1 MILHALLASSATVP
15 PEVIMRSCHVLLL
28 LGALALPVSAVSAQQ
43 SAPPAHDDS
52 TRATARLA
60 PITVSATRSATLIF
74 QTTTPVLSI
83 DSSVIRH
90 EVPNGIGDLFRNLPG
105 VDVTGVGPNQE
116 RIIIRGQTG
125 QRILLAEDGLRMNNA
140 RRQVDFGELSSLTDI
155 NQLSR
160 VEIVR
165 GPASVLYGT
174 DAIGGVVN
182 QITLEPPR
190 RGRSVL
196 LGSML
201 YRYSSAD
208 AQNLGHLSFSGREG
222 RLGFTAS
229 AGRRGASNYL
239 APAGSFGNLTFAT
252 PQLVNDV
259 GVRDR
264 NYAAKLSYDVGE
276 NSRLAVGM
284 TRYESRDAGFGYV
297 DPSALGDSSGVLV
310 RLLYPDQV
318 VNRVTASF
326 QASAL
331 PWGLA
336 DRLSLATFT
345 GSNKRN
351 FNQQIDIPFG
361 APLPPTAGMAVR
373 SYNFTD
379 IGSYGARL
387 ELTKVIAG
395 RHTLVYGADWYLDHS
410 VNTDSSVTTTTVY
423 GPPSVTRSTTP
434 SLPDANFAT
443 AGLFAQSDFA
453 VAPRLTMSAGA
464 RAQTIHA
471 STRATPGLPADRA
484 GVDASNGA
492 LVGNLSARFA
502 ASSRLNLVATVGRG
516 FRAPNLIER
525 YFDGATAEGNGY
537 QVASPALAP
546 ETSLNTDIGF
556 KYRTDRIYAEATYFR
571 NTIHDGIRAVA
582 LGTTVGNFPAYQNQ
596 NIATLRDRGVEAL
609 AEVKAGRGFA
619 VLAHATTLKSI
630 NVDRSNPVGD
640 SYGSKVGG
648 ELSWRDPHGRMLLA
662 YEIRHQGVRKDIDL
676 GTSPVGA
683 VLPAFT
689 VHAIRG
695 SYRLPQFGL
704 MRPELE
710 VAVNNL
716 TDVLYAEASNTSFFR
731 PEPRRSLTTALRL
744 DF

>member
-1 MILHALLASSATVP
+1 
-15 PEVIMRSCHVLLL
+15 MRSRSVLLL
-28 LGALALPVSAVSAQQ
+28 LGALALPVSALSAQR
-43 SAPPAHDDS
+43 SAPASQDDS
-52 TRATARLA
+52 TKAMARLA
-60 PITVSATRSATLIF
+60 TITVSATRTATLIF

-105 VDVTGVGPNQE
+105 VDVTGVGPSQE

-140 RRQVDFGELSSLTDI
+140 RRQADFGELSSLTDI

-174 DAIGGVVN
+174 DAMGGVVN

-190 RGRSVL
+190 RGHSVL

-208 AQNLGHLSFSGREG
+208 AQNLGHLSLSGREG
-222 RLGFTAS
+222 RFGLTAS
-229 AGRRGASNYL
+229 AGRREASNYL
-239 APAGSFGNLTFAT
+239 APAGSFGNLTFAKPT
-252 PQLVNDV
+252 LVNDV

-276 NSRLAVGM
+276 NSRIALRV
-284 TRYESRDAGFGYV
+284 TRYESHDAAFGYV
-297 DPSALGDSSGVLV
+297 APEALGDNSGVVV
-310 RLLYPDQV
+310 RLLYPDQA
-318 VNRVTASF
+318 VNRVTASY

-331 PWGLA
+331 PGGMA
-336 DRLSLATFT
+336 DRLSFSAFSGANTRSFDQ
-345 GSNKRN
+345 R
-351 FNQQIDIPFG
+351 IDIPFG

-373 SYNFTD
+373 SHNFTD
-379 IGSYGARL
+379 IGSYGARM

-410 VNTDSSVTTTTVY
+410 INTDSSVTTTTVY
-423 GPPSVTRSTTP
+423 GPPSVQTTTTP
-434 SLPDANFAT
+434 SIPNANYAT
-443 AGLFAQSDFA
+443 AGAFAQGEFA
-453 VAPRLTMSAGA
+453 LAPRWMLSAGA
-464 RAQTIHA
+464 RVQTIQA
-471 STRATPGLPADRA
+471 TTRATPGLPASRA
-484 GVDASNGA
+484 GVNASNGA

-502 ASSRLNLVATVGRG
+502 ASSRLNLVATLGRA

-537 QVASPALAP
+537 QVASPDLAP
-546 ETSLNTDIGF
+546 ETSLNVDVGF
-556 KYRTDRIYAEATYFR
+556 KYRSDRLYAEATYFS
-571 NTIHDGIRAVA
+571 NTIHDGIRIVP
-582 LGTTVGNFPAYQNQ
+582 LGTNIGTFPAYQNQ
-596 NIATLRDRGVEAL
+596 NIAKLRDRGVEAL
-609 AEVKAGRGFA
+609 AEVKVGRGFA
-619 VLAHATTLKSI
+619 VLAHATKLKSI
-630 NVDRSNPVGD
+630 NVDRSIPVGD
-640 SYGSKVGG
+640 SYGSKIGG
-648 ELSWRDPHGRMLLA
+648 ELSWREPQGKLLLG
-662 YEIRHQGVRKDIDL
+662 YEVRHQGIRKDIEL

-683 VLPAFT
+683 ELPAFT
-689 VHAIRG
+689 VHAVRA
-695 SYRLPQFGL
+695 SYRLPQLGRT
-704 MRPELE
+704 RPELE

-716 TDVLYAEASNTSFFR
+716 GNALYAEASNTAFFR
-731 PEPRRSLTTALRL
+731 PEPRRSLTTALRF